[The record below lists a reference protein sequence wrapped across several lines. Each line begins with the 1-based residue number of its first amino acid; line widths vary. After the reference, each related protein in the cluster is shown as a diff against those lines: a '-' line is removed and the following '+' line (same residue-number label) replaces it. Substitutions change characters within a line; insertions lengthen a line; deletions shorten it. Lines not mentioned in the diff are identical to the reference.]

1 MVGKNVHWQKDAVKM
16 VVEKVVEV
24 VFYRSIY
31 ALILSDWVSVKN
43 PSGIT
48 KASRKAG
55 FFMHKHQHKRP
66 QNSILCAKSAYQGLT
81 SGSDFYHPSISCGSS
96 SWTSCNTRF
105 HKLNQVKASF

>member
-48 KASRKAG
+48 DLG
-55 FFMHKHQHKRP
+55 YF
-66 QNSILCAKSAYQGLT
+66 
-81 SGSDFYHPSISCGSS
+81 
-96 SWTSCNTRF
+96 
-105 HKLNQVKASF
+105 